1 AASNDSSN
9 GKVKVTVKNKK
20 NKMKSF
26 TLVTLLACALVQASL
41 GAAIA
46 GEEATADV
54 DLGTALK
61 MFYTSLQRIM
71 PCGSAELGVPV
82 LAPYKLDLLPLN
94 VENEN
99 YNVSGL
105 ISNLEVTGLN
115 DFRILASNFDAAT
128 NRTYLDVIHS
138 QIQVLA
144 KYNVSARVNVA
155 GFPLQ
160 PSGNGLLNVK
170 IQDYR
175 TVADWV
181 IAPSSKNPNGV
192 EVTDA
197 NIRFYLGNVLNN
209 NWNNEWDIAVNNFI
223 NNFVNE
229 AVLLWAQEV
238 QKRIDGIYS
247 QMYLPM
253 INESL
258 QNVSLKDMIDF
269 LMFQAAQYDNV
280 ECNAN

>member
-1 AASNDSSN
+1 
-9 GKVKVTVKNKK
+9 
-20 NKMKSF
+20 M
-26 TLVTLLACALVQASL
+26 
-41 GAAIA
+41 
-46 GEEATADV
+46 
-54 DLGTALK
+54 
-61 MFYTSLQRIM
+61 
-71 PCGSAELGVPV
+71 
-82 LAPYKLDLLPLN
+82 
-94 VENEN
+94 
-99 YNVSGL
+99 
-105 ISNLEVTGLN
+105 EVTGLN

-128 NRTYLDVIHS
+128 NRTSLDVIHS

-144 KYNVSARVNVA
+144 KYDVNGEVKIA
-155 GFPLQ
+155 GFPVK

-181 IAPSSKNPNGV
+181 IAPSSKTPNGV

-223 NNFVNE
+223 NNFINE

-247 QMYLPM
+247 HKYLPM
-253 INESL
+253 LNENL
-258 QNVSLKDMIDF
+258 QNVSLKDMINF
-269 LMFQAAQYDNV
+269 LVYQAAQYDSV